1 MSLFEEKIFRV
12 IFYVPIVPE
21 KGTPCPVALSC
32 FHLFHLGVH
41 NIRQLLSAFI
51 PKIQYGNKH
60 ILVLPGIIICKR
72 QLIVPCYNIFRFY
85 RSTSKSIPRCLIKAS
100 QLKFER
106 SNIQIIVPLP
116 PANSL
121 KNTYLTLF
129 PCLHLYCL
137 VLYSHAYTSTAL
149 YFIPMLI
156 PLLSCTLFPCFH
168 LYCLVLYSH
177 AYASTALYFIP
188 MLTPLLSCTLF
199 PCFHFYCL
207 VLYSHAYTSTA
218 LYPIK
223 CFEIL
228 FTK

>member
-1 MSLFEEKIFRV
+1 MLQYFQILSLYKQKYTRLPHQFPSLNLKEAIFKV
-12 IFYVPIVPE
+12 
-21 KGTPCPVALSC
+21 
-32 FHLFHLGVH
+32 
-41 NIRQLLSAFI
+41 
-51 PKIQYGNKH
+51 
-60 ILVLPGIIICKR
+60 
-72 QLIVPCYNIFRFY
+72 
-85 RSTSKSIPRCLIKAS
+85 
-100 QLKFER
+100 
-106 SNIQIIVPLP
+106 IVPLP

-121 KNTYLTLF
+121 KLTYLTLF

-149 YFIPMLI
+149 YFIPMLT

-177 AYASTALYFIP
+177 AYTFTALYFIP
-188 MLTPLLSCTLF
+188 MLTPLLPCTLF
-199 PCFHFYCL
+199 PCFHLYCL

-223 CFEIL
+223 CSEIL